1 MNVASYIKE
10 TKAEM
15 KHVSW
20 PTRRQ
25 VVVYTGIV
33 IAVSLMTALLLGLF
47 DFIFS
52 RSLGA
57 LIISSPAPQM
67 RTDTDTGRG
76 FGDSAGSQDSEVF
89 PQSSVPATSQEGAPL
104 DFSPKAAP

>member
-25 VVVYTGIV
+25 VVVYTAIV

-57 LIISSPAPQM
+57 LIVSSPAPHV
-67 RTDTDTGRG
+67 RTNDNGLFPGATGNQG
-76 FGDSAGSQDSEVF
+76 GGAL
-89 PQSSVPATSQEGAPL
+89 PQPGTPATDSPAPAPL
-104 DFSPKAAP
+104 NFSPKAAR

>member
-33 IAVSLMTALLLGLF
+33 IAVSLATAMLLGLF
-47 DFIFS
+47 DLIFS

-57 LIISSPAPQM
+57 LIVSAPAPHVSTGASGLFGGAGGNPVNSVLPQSPSPA
-67 RTDTDTGRG
+67 TG
-76 FGDSAGSQDSEVF
+76 SAAPTPLNF
-89 PQSSVPATSQEGAPL
+89 P
-104 DFSPKAAP
+104 PKATP

>member
-1 MNVASYIKE
+1 MNAASYIKE

-25 VVVYTGIV
+25 VVMYTAIV
-33 IAVSLMTALLLGLF
+33 IAVSLVTALLLGLF

-52 RSLGA
+52 RSLGV
-57 LIISSPAPQM
+57 LIISSPAPHV
-67 RTDTDTGRG
+67 RTDTSGLFGGATGNQG
-76 FGDSAGSQDSEVF
+76 GPAF
-89 PQSSVPATSQEGAPL
+89 PQSGAPARGSGAPTPL
-104 DFSPKAAP
+104 DFSPKAAR